1 MPAEPDP
8 SGMDFAERLSLQLNP
23 LDAIALQAANQ
34 PLGTGRGAARATP
47 PSLARK
53 LREDIDRVR
62 QALAHAI
69 AQEVEPFFH
78 VPLPGNGRERAK
90 PPSTADAI
98 GAGYQRR
105 HVALQ
110 RQMDQVVGVL
120 RDHVRQALSGASPR
134 LQQLAVMDAALQK
147 VLAAREEAALPRSV
161 RVLERRFVQRRREHD
176 QAIAQAGGDDDP
188 KRWHEPGGWLHTFD
202 HEWRQALL
210 AERDL
215 RLDPVA
221 GLLEAVATEPNQ

>member
-1 MPAEPDP
+1 MPTEPDP
-8 SGMDFAERLSLQLNP
+8 LGMDFAERLSLRLNP
-23 LDAIALQAANQ
+23 LDAMALQAANQ
-34 PLGTGRGAARATP
+34 PLHAARTVARRTP
-47 PSLARK
+47 PSLAHK
-53 LREDIDRVR
+53 LREDVDRVR

-69 AQEVEPFFH
+69 AQEVEPFFD
-78 VPLPGNGRERAK
+78 VPLPGKGRERAR
-90 PPSTADAI
+90 PPSAADAI

-110 RQMDQVVGVL
+110 RQMEQMVGAL
-120 RDHVRQALSGASPR
+120 RDHVRQALSGTSPR

-147 VLAAREEAALPRSV
+147 VLAPREEAALPRAM
-161 RVLERRFVQRRREHD
+161 RVLERRFVQRRREHE

-188 KRWHEPGGWLHTFD
+188 KRWHEPGNWLHTFA